1 MEITKIK
8 ENIKVVL
15 PEPRG
20 LCAGVKRA
28 IQIVELALKKY
39 GPPVYVKH
47 EIVHN
52 RRVLETLS
60 KKGAVFVES
69 IEEIPIGAVTVFSA
83 HGVSRKVERN
93 AIERDLKP
101 LDATCP
107 LVTKVHKAGQKYS
120 SMGYE
125 IVLIGH
131 ANHPE
136 IEGTLGQIDGPVHLI
151 SDKEGVDALD
161 IRNPDKVA
169 YITQTTLSVDD
180 TKEII
185 VRLRERFPNIAGP
198 DLRNICYATQN
209 RQGAVKKLSKQID
222 ILLVVGSHNSSN
234 SNRLR
239 ELGLEMD
246 IPSYLVE
253 DPMDMDFGWFK
264 GSTRIGVTAGASTPE
279 DLVTD
284 VIDRLRDFA
293 HLNIVSL
300 TGTQEN
306 VRFTLPKELAEIQD

>member
-1 MEITKIK
+1 METSSIN
-8 ENIKVVL
+8 ENVKVVL
-15 PEPRG
+15 AQPRG
-20 LCAGVKRA
+20 FCAGVERA
-28 IQIVELALKKY
+28 IQIVELALEKY

-60 KKGAVFVES
+60 KKGAVFVEN
-69 IEEIPIGAVTVFSA
+69 IEEIPVGAVTVFSA
-83 HGVSRKVERN
+83 HGVSRKVEKN
-93 AIERDLKP
+93 AIERDLKS

-107 LVTKVHKAGQKYS
+107 LVTKVHRAGQKYS
-120 SMGYE
+120 AEGYE

-151 SDKEGVDALD
+151 SEIEDVDSLN
-161 IRNPDKVA
+161 IRDPEKVA

-180 TKEII
+180 TKDVIA
-185 VRLRERFPNIAGP
+185 RLRARFPKIVGP
-198 DLRNICYATQN
+198 DLKNICYATQN
-209 RQGAVKKLSKQID
+209 RQGAVKELAKQID
-222 ILLVVGSHNSSN
+222 ILLVVGSRNSSN

-253 DPMDMDFGWFK
+253 DPLDMDFDWFRK
-264 GSTRIGVTAGASTPE
+264 GSRVGVTAGASTPE
-279 DLVTD
+279 DLVRD
-284 VIDRLRDFA
+284 VIERLRDFA
-293 HLNIVSL
+293 SLDIVSL
-300 TGTQEN
+300 KGAQES
-306 VRFTLPKELAEIQD
+306 VRFTLPKELAEAEA

>member
-1 MEITKIK
+1 METPGIN

-15 PEPRG
+15 AQPRG
-20 LCAGVKRA
+20 FCAGVERA
-28 IQIVELALKKY
+28 IQIVELALEKY

-60 KKGAVFVES
+60 KKGAVFVED
-69 IEEIPIGAVTVFSA
+69 IEEIPVGAVTVFSA
-83 HGVSRKVERN
+83 HGVSRKVEKN
-93 AIERDLKP
+93 AIERDLKS

-120 SMGYE
+120 AQGYE

-131 ANHPE
+131 AHHPE
-136 IEGTLGQIDGPVHLI
+136 IEGTLGQIDGPIHLI
-151 SDKEGVDALD
+151 SETEDVDALNIKD
-161 IRNPDKVA
+161 PNKVA

-180 TKEII
+180 TKDVIA
-185 VRLRERFPNIAGP
+185 RLRERFPKIIGP
-198 DLRNICYATQN
+198 DLKNICYATQN
-209 RQGAVKKLSKQID
+209 RQGAVKELAKQID

-253 DPMDMDFGWFK
+253 DPQDVDLKWFK
-264 GSTRIGVTAGASTPE
+264 QRSRIGVTAGASTPE
-279 DLVTD
+279 DLVKD
-284 VIDRLRDFA
+284 VIARLQDYA
-293 HLNIVSL
+293 NLDIVSL
-300 TGTQEN
+300 KGTQES
-306 VRFTLPKELAEIQD
+306 VRFTLPKELEET

>member
-1 MEITKIK
+1 METQSIH

-15 PEPRG
+15 AQPRG
-20 LCAGVKRA
+20 FCAGVERA
-28 IQIVELALKKY
+28 IQIVELALEKY

-60 KKGAVFVES
+60 KKGAVFVED
-69 IEEIPIGAVTVFSA
+69 IEDIPVGAVTVFSA
-83 HGVSRKVERN
+83 HGVSRKVEKN
-93 AIERDLKP
+93 AIERDLKS

-120 SMGYE
+120 AQGYE

-131 ANHPE
+131 AHHPE
-136 IEGTLGQIDGPVHLI
+136 IEGTLGQIDGLIHLI
-151 SDKEGVDALD
+151 SEIEDVDSLD
-161 IRNPDKVA
+161 IKDPDKVA

-180 TKEII
+180 TKDVIA
-185 VRLRERFPNIAGP
+185 RLRERFPKIIGP
-198 DLRNICYATQN
+198 DLKNICYATQN
-209 RQGAVKKLSKQID
+209 RQGAVKELAKQID
-222 ILLVVGSHNSSN
+222 IMLVVGSHNSSN

-253 DPMDMDFGWFK
+253 DPQDVDAEWFEK
-264 GSTRIGVTAGASTPE
+264 RSRIGVTAGASTPE
-279 DLVTD
+279 DLVKD

-293 HLNIVSL
+293 NLDIVSL
-300 TGTQEN
+300 NGTQES
-306 VRFTLPKELAEIQD
+306 VRFTLPKELEEN

>member
-1 MEITKIK
+1 METQSIH

-15 PEPRG
+15 AQPRG
-20 LCAGVKRA
+20 FCAGVERA
-28 IQIVELALKKY
+28 IQIVELALEKY

-60 KKGAVFVES
+60 KKGAVFVED
-69 IEEIPIGAVTVFSA
+69 IEEIPVGAVTVFSA
-83 HGVSRKVERN
+83 HGVSRKVEKN
-93 AIERDLKP
+93 AIERDLKS

-120 SMGYE
+120 AQGYE

-131 ANHPE
+131 AHHPE
-136 IEGTLGQIDGPVHLI
+136 IEGTLGQIDGLIHLI
-151 SDKEGVDALD
+151 SEIEDVDSLD
-161 IRNPDKVA
+161 IKDPDKVA

-180 TKEII
+180 TKDVIA
-185 VRLRERFPNIAGP
+185 RLRERFPKIIGP
-198 DLRNICYATQN
+198 DLKNICYATQN
-209 RQGAVKKLSKQID
+209 RQGAVKELAKQID
-222 ILLVVGSHNSSN
+222 IMLVVGSHNSSN

-253 DPMDMDFGWFK
+253 DPQDVDAEWFEK
-264 GSTRIGVTAGASTPE
+264 RSRIGVTAGASTPE
-279 DLVTD
+279 DLVKD

-293 HLNIVSL
+293 NLDIVSL
-300 TGTQEN
+300 NGTQES
-306 VRFTLPKELAEIQD
+306 VRFTLPKELEEN

>member
-1 MEITKIK
+1 MEIPNIN

-15 PEPRG
+15 AQPRG
-20 LCAGVKRA
+20 FCAGVERA
-28 IQIVELALKKY
+28 IQIVELALEKY

-60 KKGAVFVES
+60 KKGAVFVER
-69 IEEIPIGAVTVFSA
+69 IEEIPVGAVTVFSA
-83 HGVSRKVERN
+83 HGVSRKVEKN
-93 AIERDLKP
+93 AVERDLKS

-120 SMGYE
+120 AQGYE

-136 IEGTLGQIDGPVHLI
+136 IEGTLGQIDGLVHLI
-151 SDKEGVDALD
+151 SETGDVDSLN
-161 IRNPDKVA
+161 IRDPDKVA

-180 TKEII
+180 TKDVIT
-185 VRLRERFPNIAGP
+185 RLRERFPKIVGP
-198 DLRNICYATQN
+198 DLKNICYATQN
-209 RQGAVKKLSKQID
+209 RQGAVKELARQIV

-253 DPMDMDFGWFK
+253 DPKDVDMEWFNK
-264 GSTRIGVTAGASTPE
+264 RSRIGVTAGASTPE
-279 DLVTD
+279 DLVKD
-284 VIDRLRDFA
+284 VIDRLRDFVN
-293 HLNIVSL
+293 LDIVSL
-300 TGTQEN
+300 NGTQES
-306 VRFTLPKELAEIQD
+306 VRFTLPRELEET

>member
-1 MEITKIK
+1 METPSIN
-8 ENIKVVL
+8 ENVKVVL
-15 PEPRG
+15 AQPRG
-20 LCAGVKRA
+20 FCAGVERA
-28 IQIVELALKKY
+28 IQIVELALEKY

-60 KKGAVFVES
+60 KKGAVFVEN
-69 IEEIPIGAVTVFSA
+69 IEEIPVGAVTVFSA

-93 AIERDLKP
+93 AIERDLKS

-107 LVTKVHKAGQKYS
+107 LVTKVHRAGQKYS
-120 SMGYE
+120 AQGYE

-151 SDKEGVDALD
+151 SEIEDVDALN
-161 IRNPDKVA
+161 IRDPEKVA

-180 TKEII
+180 TKEVIAH
-185 VRLRERFPNIAGP
+185 LRERFPKIVGP
-198 DLRNICYATQN
+198 DLKNICYATQN
-209 RQGAVKKLSKQID
+209 RQSAVKELAKQID
-222 ILLVVGSHNSSN
+222 ILLVVGSRNSSN

-253 DPMDMDFGWFK
+253 DPLDMDFDWFK
-264 GSTRIGVTAGASTPE
+264 KGGRIGVTAGASTPE
-279 DLVTD
+279 DLVKD

-293 HLNIVSL
+293 NLDIVSL
-300 TGTQEN
+300 NGTQES
-306 VRFTLPKELAEIQD
+306 VRFTLPKELAET

>member
-1 MEITKIK
+1 MGTPDIN

-15 PEPRG
+15 AQPRG
-20 LCAGVKRA
+20 FCAGVERA
-28 IQIVELALKKY
+28 IQIVELALEKY

-60 KKGAVFVES
+60 KKGAVFVER
-69 IEEIPIGAVTVFSA
+69 IEEIPVGAVTVFSA
-83 HGVSRKVERN
+83 HGVSRKVEKN
-93 AIERDLKP
+93 AIERDLKS

-120 SMGYE
+120 AQGYE

-136 IEGTLGQIDGPVHLI
+136 IEGTLGQIDGLVHLI
-151 SDKEGVDALD
+151 SETEDVDSLN
-161 IRNPDKVA
+161 IRDPDKVA

-180 TKEII
+180 TKDVIA
-185 VRLRERFPNIAGP
+185 RLRERFPKIVGP
-198 DLRNICYATQN
+198 DLKNICYATQN
-209 RQGAVKKLSKQID
+209 RQGAVKELAKQID
-222 ILLVVGSHNSSN
+222 ILLVVGSCNSSN

-239 ELGLEMD
+239 ELGREMG

-253 DPMDMDFGWFK
+253 DPQDVDVKWFNER
-264 GSTRIGVTAGASTPE
+264 SRIGVTAGASTPE
-279 DLVTD
+279 DLVKD

-293 HLNIVSL
+293 NLDIVSL
-300 TGTQEN
+300 KGAQES
-306 VRFTLPKELAEIQD
+306 VRFTLPRELVETKH